1 MKTDVPADRSRKS
14 LFYGI
19 ALLLLC
25 GFIAGLVFPHTTTLA
40 GMQDGDGM
48 LTALISTQNLTWYFW
63 GQDRLL
69 NVLPT
74 LTHPFT
80 NIETNLRLQVIMR
93 AMLAYLAPLGVLV
106 FLTRELRL
114 LVIAVAIANV
124 VIISCLSKYGLFN
137 FYVQHNTAG
146 TSLVMLAATYALT
159 YSRLPRAVMAPLVL
173 LILCVAYAANFA
185 LLTYALPMIVLFGV
199 LKRDERKRH
208 GLFLLANFAAILV
221 ARVHASYFGE
231 PSTSYG
237 MQISWE
243 AMVAAAKSLH
253 EFMHLFTL
261 ATFAFVAGL
270 CYFCVRDRRP
280 WEIAA
285 AVSIGL
291 GLVVLLA
298 NTYWVQNNGYDIRYF
313 ITAQIILT
321 SVIGYLIAQALLSL
335 HLRYSFITAF
345 CVVALANCVATGLGG
360 FNAQYKELMSPT
372 WRAQS
377 EAVAEVAVAEHARV
391 IAGGFWD
398 VWAAVYET
406 KHEQRS
412 LPKPE
417 RMAVYGATFR
427 GEVLRE
433 QFLASVLGKGEQNSL
448 CFYTEADLCIQ
459 EINARFHLAPDYRV
473 TLKKAEA
480 AQILNK
486 PMLKVVFEVN

>member
-1 MKTDVPADRSRKS
+1 MKTGVPADRSRS
-14 LFYGI
+14 LLPGI

-25 GFIAGLVFPHTTTLA
+25 GLIAGIAFPMTVTLS

-69 NVLPT
+69 NVLPA

-80 NIETNLRLQVIMR
+80 NVETNLRLQVMMR

-124 VIISCLSKYGLFN
+124 VVVTCLAPYALFN

-159 YSRLPRAVMAPLVL
+159 YSRLPKPVMGVLVVL
-173 LILCVAYAANFA
+173 TLCVAYAANFA
-185 LLTYALPMIVLFGV
+185 LLTYALPMIVLIGL
-199 LKRDERKRH
+199 LKREERKRH
-208 GLFLLANFAAILV
+208 ALFLAANFVAILV
-221 ARVHASYFGE
+221 ARLHSSYFGE

-237 MQISWE
+237 MQISWD
-243 AMVAAAKSLH
+243 ALVAAGHSIH
-253 EFMHLFTL
+253 TFMHLFTL
-261 ATFAFVAGL
+261 ATFAVVAGL
-270 CYFCVRDRRP
+270 CYPYAREKRP

-298 NTYWVQNNGYDIRYF
+298 NTYWVQKNGYDIRYF
-313 ITAQIILT
+313 ITAQILIT

-335 HLRYSFITAF
+335 NLRYGL
-345 CVVALANCVATGLGG
+345 VVALCIAALANCVAMGLGG
-360 FNAQYKELMSPT
+360 YNGYYKELVSPT

-377 EAVAEVAVAEHARV
+377 AAVADVAVAQNVRV

-398 VWAAVYET
+398 VWAAVYQT
-406 KHEQRS
+406 KREQRS
-412 LPKPE
+412 RPKYE
-417 RMAVYGATFR
+417 RMDVYGATFR

-433 QFLASVLGKGEQNSL
+433 QFLASVLGKGEQNAL
-448 CFYTEADLCIQ
+448 CFYTDVNQCLV
-459 EINARFHLAPDYRV
+459 EINARFHLPPDYTL
-473 TLKKAEA
+473 TLKKSEA
-480 AQILNK
+480 VQILSL
-486 PMLKVVFEVN
+486 PMLKLVFEVN